1 MRKVFVADKHSYGAE
16 FFVEC
21 NSLIALEKAIV
32 EHEERWEK
40 EKLPYSEEL
49 FKELS
54 VDYILYEVDLHDSEQ
69 IVFSEYDGSSRFKIE
84 KKVSNLLSTKREIGR
99 DE

>member
-1 MRKVFVADKHSYGAE
+1 MRKVFVADKYSYGSE

-21 NSLIALEKAIV
+21 NSLIALKKAIV
-32 EHEERWEK
+32 EHEQEWEK

-54 VDYILYEVDLHDSEQ
+54 VDYILYEVDLHEEEEITFGQ
-69 IVFSEYDGSSRFKIE
+69 YDGQSWFSIEKIE
-84 KKVSNLLSTKREIGR
+84 VNILSKCKRIE
-99 DE
+99 E